1 MNQIKLFLAFAF
13 ILITTVSGQQLD
25 LNNIKIDDVKNL
37 LGNLLGNE
45 EKNKANWSGIVG
57 DPNFNVADRI
67 AINDVI
73 DAYGIYW
80 DTNNLD
86 GYLSLFTDDA
96 IGVSYNSNGE
106 KLTYPIKDE
115 IQVANNKERMI
126 YFVDNKIQRRHIM
139 SNTMFIELTEN
150 FAHLK
155 KYMILL
161 TTNSNLKTEIVSP
174 VFYDYKFK
182 KIDGIWK
189 INYREFNLD
198 SPLDLAMKP

>member
-1 MNQIKLFLAFAF
+1 MNQIKLFLVFAF

-37 LGNLLGNE
+37 LGNVLGNK

-86 GYLSLFTDDA
+86 GYLSLFTDNA

-106 KLTYPIKDE
+106 KLTYSIKDE
-115 IQVANNKERMI
+115 IQIVNNNERMD
-126 YFVDNKIQRRHIM
+126 YFMDNKMQRRHMM
-139 SNTMFIELTEN
+139 SNTLFIELTES

-155 KYMILL
+155 KYMTLL
-161 TTNSNLKTEIVSP
+161 TTNDNLKTEIVSP
-174 VFYDYKFK
+174 VFYDYKLK
-182 KIDGIWK
+182 KIEGIWR
-189 INYREFNLD
+189 ITYREFNLD
-198 SPLDLAMKP
+198 SPLDLAIKP

>member
-1 MNQIKLFLAFAF
+1 MNQIKLFLVFAF

-37 LGNLLGNE
+37 LGNVLGNK

-115 IQVANNKERMI
+115 IQIANNKERMI

-139 SNTMFIELTEN
+139 SNTMFIDLTEN

>member
-1 MNQIKLFLAFAF
+1 MNRKLIFLLSTIFFINIIKA
-13 ILITTVSGQQLD
+13 QQFD

-37 LGNLLGNE
+37 LGNVLGKE
-45 EKNKANWSGIVG
+45 EKNKTNWSGLIG
-57 DPNFNVADRI
+57 DSNFNIADRM

-96 IGVSYNSNGE
+96 LGVIYGSDG
-106 KLTYPIKDE
+106 KKTTYLIKDE
-115 IQVANNKERMI
+115 VQRAVNEERIEYFKINKM
-126 YFVDNKIQRRHIM
+126 QRRHMM
-139 SNTMFIELTEN
+139 SNAMLIDLTVDS
-150 FAHLK
+150 AHLK

-161 TTNSNLKTEIVSP
+161 TTNNNSKTEIVSP
-174 VFYDYKFK
+174 VFYDFKLK

-189 INYREFNLD
+189 IAFREINLD
-198 SPLDLAMKP
+198 RPLDLELKP

>member
-1 MNQIKLFLAFAF
+1 MNQIKLFLVFAF

-37 LGNLLGNE
+37 LGNVLGNK

-139 SNTMFIELTEN
+139 SNTMFIDLTEN

>member
-1 MNQIKLFLAFAF
+1 MNQIKLFLVFVF

-37 LGNLLGNE
+37 LGNVLGNK

-57 DPNFNVADRI
+57 DPNFNIADRI
-67 AINDVI
+67 AINEVI

-96 IGVSYNSNGE
+96 IGVGYNSNGE
-106 KLTYPIKDE
+106 KFTYPIKDE
-115 IQVANNKERMI
+115 IQIVNNKERMD
-126 YFVDNKIQRRHIM
+126 YFLENKMQRRHMM
-139 SNTMFIELTEN
+139 SNTLFIELTEN
-150 FAHLK
+150 YAHLK
-155 KYMILL
+155 KYMTLL
-161 TTNSNLKTEIVSP
+161 TTNDNLRTEIVSP

-182 KIDGIWK
+182 KIEGIWK
-189 INYREFNLD
+189 ITYREFNLD
-198 SPLDLAMKP
+198 SPLDFSIKL

>member
-1 MNQIKLFLAFAF
+1 MNQIKLFFVFTF

-37 LGNLLGNE
+37 LGNVLEKE
-45 EKNKANWSGIVG
+45 ENKNVNWSGIIG
-57 DPNFNVADRI
+57 DTNFNVADRI

-96 IGVSYNSNGE
+96 IGVSYKSNGE

-115 IQVANNKERMI
+115 IQLANKKERMI
-126 YFVDNKIQRRHIM
+126 YFIDNKIQRRHMM

-155 KYMILL
+155 KYMTLL

-182 KIDGIWK
+182 KIEGIWK
-189 INYREFNLD
+189 ITYREFNLD
-198 SPLDLAMKP
+198 SPLDFSIKP